1 MMSCSV
7 TSWSIFCFQAK
18 LTWDQ
23 ALFSFRFENNI
34 LAGKAKG
41 MRTAKI
47 GPDLRLRQS
56 RLCHRWPSRT
66 FMLYSWRADLF
77 FNRLWNNVYNRWIKS
92 NFPCKW
98 HRTASKTSGWKS
110 SPARI
115 FHRNSSGERRL
126 KFIASGSKKTTALQT
141 EHRLAQPRQWCQ
153 HSDHKHVQRHRQ
165 NTQCDYTASE
175 TDEEREHRRP
185 TLQKATRQAIRQ
197 RLKFIVKIILS
208 IISKL
213 FVVKYSLL

>member
-1 MMSCSV
+1 MFTIGESRAISHAND
-7 TSWSIFCFQAK
+7 TEQQAK
-18 LTWDQ
+18 Q
-23 ALFSFRFENNI
+23 V
-34 LAGKAKG
+34 AGN
-41 MRTAKI
+41 
-47 GPDLRLRQS
+47 PRLS
-56 RLCHRWPSRT
+56 
-66 FMLYSWRADLF
+66 
-77 FNRLWNNVYNRWIKS
+77 
-92 NFPCKW
+92 
-98 HRTASKTSGWKS
+98 
-110 SPARI
+110 RI

-141 EHRLAQPRQWCQ
+141 EHRLAQRRQWCQ